1 MGALDFCSSLLAAAE
16 LGKERN
22 DLPNDNPQLPPGPTP
37 GYSQGLE
44 FTIALLLRSMAP
56 AQKLALARR
65 MIEVFKFVEASALDE
80 LGGG

>member
-1 MGALDFCSSLLAAAE
+1 MGAFDVCCSLLSAAE
-16 LGKERN
+16 LGKDRN
-22 DLPNDNPQLPPGPTP
+22 RLPNDNPQLPPGPSP

-44 FTIALLLRSMAP
+44 FTLALLLRSMAP

-65 MIEVFKFVEASALDE
+65 MIEVFKFVEAAALDE